1 MSEKLLYDENYD
13 YVSWISNVSGRLF
26 FRLTDGY
33 NYRYDRI
40 VGDVVHYNG
49 EIDNNR
55 VFFLSLLADLR
66 DLREDTSSKYTRVVI
81 FATAKP
87 TNCHGKFLYGNVYL
101 IDDNSHNSLRK
112 DSYEIDFLQSINSA
126 IKSNIVTEE
135 FFKEKINKLI
145 NQIDNKEIR
154 NVSFKLQNT
163 GIIHLKKNHAI
174 PNHSDIV
181 DADVQASFY
190 LLKFTFHKDRH
201 HKNSEE
207 SIIPMIAQNSM
218 DECNIDN
225 IDLSKNYTIA
235 HHLIEGVKQYIAEK
249 RKLSDDSSRMFFNL
263 KGVLNYTQT
272 MTEILIEYM
281 KMEKSREI
289 IKYEQRCLENLNSSI
304 ERELEKKPY
313 RPATFYEFLPE
324 LRNILFIPL
333 LILSAFYAISRIDE
347 GLKNTLALHISQIE
361 QYYIFTII
369 IAISIMESIRKWYY
383 RDDTFFID
391 FVINIPSTFLRF
403 IKKYSNP
410 NLYPKWRF
418 IGYYIVP
425 SIINMEM
432 TIRRSLSIVK
442 ILFYI
447 FFILSY
453 IAITTTIYY
462 IYF

>member
-1 MSEKLLYDENYD
+1 MSEKLLYDADYD

-40 VGDVVHYNG
+40 VGDVIHYNG
-49 EIDNNR
+49 EINNKR
-55 VFFLSLLADLR
+55 VFFISLLADLR
-66 DLREDTSSKYTRVVI
+66 DERENNSSKYTRVVI
-81 FATAKP
+81 FATANP
-87 TNCHGKFLYGNVYL
+87 SSCNGKFLYGNVYL
-101 IDDNSHNSLRK
+101 IDDNNHNSLRK
-112 DSYEIDFLQSINSA
+112 DSYEIDFLQSINRD
-126 IKSNIVTEE
+126 IKLNSVTEE

-145 NQIDNKEIR
+145 NKIDDKVIKNI
-154 NVSFKLQNT
+154 SFRLQNT

-174 PNHSDIV
+174 PNQSDTI

-207 SIIPMIAQNSM
+207 SIIPMIAQSTIE
-218 DECNIDN
+218 DCGVHE
-225 IDLSKNYTIA
+225 KNYTIA
-235 HHLIEGVKQYIAEK
+235 HQFIEGVKQYIAEK

-281 KMEKSREI
+281 QDEKSREI

-333 LILSAFYAISRIDE
+333 LVLSAFYAISRIDNNI
-347 GLKNTLALHISQIE
+347 KKKLALHITQIE
-361 QYYIFTII
+361 LYYPFSII
-369 IAISIMESIRKWYY
+369 IAIVIMELIRKLYY
-383 RDDTFFID
+383 KDDTFFVD
-391 FVINIPSTFLRF
+391 FVLNIPSGFLRF

-410 NLYPKWRF
+410 NLHPKWRVF
-418 IGYYIVP
+418 QYYIVP
-425 SIINMEM
+425 NIIYIEM
-432 TIRRSLSIVK
+432 SIRRSPFIDKLYYYIIFIIFIVISI
-442 ILFYI
+442 
-447 FFILSY
+447 SS
-453 IAITTTIYY
+453 IYY
-462 IYF
+462 ICFFS